1 MSNEISIP
9 FSVFKKIVNY
19 IDTHSVNDY
28 SKITIR
34 ETSCGIGES
43 YEVKISKTHPD
54 DIKGFQSGVYATFAD
69 FDTW

>member
-1 MSNEISIP
+1 MTDIVIPISI
-9 FSVFKKIVNY
+9 FKKILNY
-19 IDTHSVNDY
+19 IDTHSVNEHTRI
-28 SKITIR
+28 SIR

-54 DIKGFQSGVYATFAD
+54 DIKGFESGVYATFAD